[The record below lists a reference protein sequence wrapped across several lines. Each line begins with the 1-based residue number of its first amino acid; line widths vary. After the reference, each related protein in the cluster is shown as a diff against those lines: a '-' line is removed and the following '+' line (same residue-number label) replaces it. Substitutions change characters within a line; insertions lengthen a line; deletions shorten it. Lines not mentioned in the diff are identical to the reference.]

1 MRRLTAVSRF
11 GALERTEILAAI
23 LGGLWCGALFLPWFS
38 VGGADG
44 DLTGANIIDS
54 WWLPLVVVAVA
65 SVLLLLDAIS
75 VDTFRSLP
83 IPAISTFLMP
93 IGLFYTALFLIAG
106 EGIKYGAW
114 TALGLSAAAVVF
126 SAMAWIIDRRG

>member
-1 MRRLTAVSRF
+1 MSRF
-11 GALERTEILAAI
+11 GALERTETLAAV

-38 VGGADG
+38 VGGDG
-44 DLTGANIIDS
+44 GNLTGANLVDS
-54 WWLPLVVVAVA
+54 SWLPLVIVAVA
-65 SVLLLLDAIS
+65 SFLLLLDAIS
-75 VDTFRSLP
+75 VDVFRSLP

-106 EGIKYGAW
+106 DGLMYGAW

>member
-1 MRRLTAVSRF
+1 MSRF
-11 GALERTEILAAI
+11 GALERTEILAAV

-38 VGGADG
+38 TGADG
-44 DLTGANIIDS
+44 NLTGANMIDS
-54 WWLPLVVVAVA
+54 SWLPLVIVAVA
-65 SVLLLLDAIS
+65 AGLLLLDAIS
-75 VDTFRSLP
+75 VDAFRSLP
-83 IPAISTFLMP
+83 IPAVSTFLMP

-106 EGIKYGAW
+106 DGLMYGAW

>member
-1 MRRLTAVSRF
+1 MSRF

-38 VGGADG
+38 MGGEGDLSGAD
-44 DLTGANIIDS
+44 LVVS
-54 WWLPLVVVAVA
+54 WWLPLVIVAVA
-65 SVLLLLDAIS
+65 SLLLLLDAIS
-75 VDTFRSLP
+75 VDAFRSLP
-83 IPAISTFLMP
+83 IPAVSTFLMP
-93 IGLFYTALFLIAG
+93 IGLFYTALFVTAG
-106 EGIKYGAW
+106 DGIMYGAW